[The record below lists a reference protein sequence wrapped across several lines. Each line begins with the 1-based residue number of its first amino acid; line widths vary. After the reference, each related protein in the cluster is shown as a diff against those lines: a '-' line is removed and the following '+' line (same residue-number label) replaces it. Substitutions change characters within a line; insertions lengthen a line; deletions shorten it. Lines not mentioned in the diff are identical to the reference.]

1 MWFYIK
7 VKPCPFCRVQNSKEK
22 WRPRGSKQLVP
33 VQCPV
38 HKGSARILWP
48 QCNYCVMAPV
58 CCHEAGFPF
67 WATSQVAQFNTLN
80 SPIELCRVIPLGEPP
95 SAVAASDRE
104 GAPWK
109 CLSILGATEQGL
121 LCITELLWKHLGTVS
136 LQFSVSFE
144 PLFIYVWSKKTC

>member
-38 HKGSARILWP
+38 HKGSARILWL
-48 QCNYCVMAPV
+48 QCNYCVMAKV

-80 SPIELCRVIPLGEPP
+80 SPIELCRVIPLGKPP
-95 SAVAASDRE
+95 SAVGSTWQGRGSLEVPSHPGSHRARVVMYHRAAVKTPGNSF
-104 GAPWK
+104 PPIFCVFWTPLHL
-109 CLSILGATEQGL
+109 CLI
-121 LCITELLWKHLGTVS
+121 
-136 LQFSVSFE
+136 
-144 PLFIYVWSKKTC
+144 